1 MSLLSLLNRN
11 RLKRNSNLRRIIDN
25 IGWLFFDKI
34 LRMGIGLFVGAW
46 VARYLGP
53 DQFGL
58 VSYAMAIVAMCGSV
72 AGLGLYGIIV
82 RDLVQRPVDT
92 YTTLGT
98 AFLLQSLGGLLAFI
112 LAIVA
117 ISIIRPADDLIR
129 LVVAI
134 LGFALIFKSVDVV
147 KYWFESQVK
156 SKYPVLVENGV
167 FLAMAAARVYL
178 ILVQASLMSFV
189 WISLVEAV
197 LVAGGLLLTY
207 KRNSGP
213 IFEWRVSFLRAKAL
227 LLESW
232 PLILS
237 SAASMINMRMDQAML
252 GSMVSS
258 HVVGNYSAA
267 VRLAEVWLMIP
278 SVVGAS
284 IYPAIIEAKGISEQ
298 LYRYRL
304 FLITG
309 VMAALVVPV
318 ATVISIFSDE
328 IVILIFGGQ
337 YSSAGNYLSL
347 YIWTGV
353 PYLIFFV
360 VNQMFYIEGLLKI
373 AFAVSVFSLF
383 SNILLNSLLIPL
395 YGGEGAVIATLITTI
410 CSTLLSLFILN
421 MKVGIFF
428 GRRKN

>member
-1 MSLLSLLNRN
+1 MSLLLLNRD
-11 RLKRNSNLRRIIDN
+11 RLKKNSSLRKIIDN

-34 LRMGIGLFVGAW
+34 LRMGVGLFVGAW

-82 RDLVQRPVDT
+82 RDLVQRPADT

-98 AFLLQSLGGLLAFI
+98 AFVLQSLGGLLAFI
-112 LAIVA
+112 LTIVV
-117 ISIIRPADDLIR
+117 ISIVRPADDQIR
-129 LVVAI
+129 LIVAVF
-134 LGFALIFKSVDVV
+134 GFAIIFKSADVV

-156 SKYPVLVENGV
+156 SKYSVLVENGV
-167 FLAMAAARVYL
+167 FLVMAAARIYL
-178 ILVQASLMSFV
+178 ILVKASLMSFV

-197 LVAGGLLLTY
+197 LIAGGLLLIY

-213 IFEWRVSFLRAKAL
+213 IIDWRFNFLRAKAL

-237 SAASMINMRMDQAML
+237 AVASMINMRMDQAML

-278 SVVGAS
+278 SVIGAS
-284 IYPAIIEAKGISEQ
+284 VYPAIIEAKGISEQ

-304 FLITG
+304 LLITG
-309 VMAALVVPV
+309 VMATLVVPV
-318 ATVISIFSDE
+318 AIVISIFSDE
-328 IVILIFGGQ
+328 IILLVFGGQ
-337 YSSAGNYLSL
+337 YSSAGSYLSL

-395 YGGEGAVIATLITTI
+395 FGGEGAALATLITTI

-421 MKVGIFF
+421 VKVGIFF

>member
-1 MSLLSLLNRN
+1 MSLLLLNRD
-11 RLKRNSNLRRIIDN
+11 RLKRNSSLRKIIDN

-58 VSYAMAIVAMCGSV
+58 VSYAMAIVAMCGSI

-82 RDLVQRPVDT
+82 RDLVQRPADT

-98 AFLLQSLGGLLAFI
+98 AFVLQSLGGLLAFI
-112 LAIVA
+112 LTVVV
-117 ISIIRPADDLIR
+117 ISIVRPADDQIR
-129 LVVAI
+129 LIVAV
-134 LGFALIFKSVDVV
+134 LGFAIIFKSADVV

-156 SKYPVLVENGV
+156 SKYSVLVENGI
-167 FLAMAAARVYL
+167 FLVMAAARIYL

-189 WISLVEAV
+189 WITLIEAV
-197 LVAGGLLLTY
+197 LVAGGLLLIY

-213 IFEWRVSFLRAKAL
+213 IIDWRFNFLRAKAL

-237 SAASMINMRMDQAML
+237 AVASMINMRMDQAML

-278 SVVGAS
+278 SVIGAS
-284 IYPAIIEAKGISEQ
+284 VYPAIIEAKGISEQ

-304 FLITG
+304 LLITG

-328 IVILIFGGQ
+328 IILLVFGGQ
-337 YSSAGNYLSL
+337 YSSAGSYLSL

-395 YGGEGAVIATLITTI
+395 FGGEGAALATLITTI

-421 MKVGIFF
+421 VKVGIFF